1 MAQKYIRIGHQ
12 EAHEKLTAR
21 LFWRKVGDT
30 GYNDAG
36 NVKEFAD
43 ASTRSLVTRARAEDG
58 ARYVNDVQPDICHE
72 KYTFLLDERNPAQEE
87 LLKLAKIQTEGAQTF
102 LEAATAS
109 LTDVVKGKWYPIG
122 SYNIANVR
130 VTGTT
135 SGEISEGSDYEID
148 TYNGRIRLLE
158 DGSVAEKDDLTVT
171 FDRPAMQFERV
182 KTQQQS
188 LFRCD
193 VIIEEKNAFHK
204 MWLRRAAATGYLNVI
219 EFPNHTGDFA
229 TYRVEFTPEA
239 AMTWDKRP
247 EQATIPEA
255 PATTEGP
262 GLSSSSSSSSSASQS
277 SSSSSSG
284 DTA

>member
-1 MAQKYIRIGHQ
+1 MAQKYISIGHQ
-12 EAHEKLTAR
+12 EAHEKLTAK

-58 ARYVNDVQPDICHE
+58 ARFVNDVQPDLCHE
-72 KYTFLLDERNPAQEE
+72 KYTFLLDERVPAQEE
-87 LLKLAKIQTEGAQTF
+87 LLKLAKIQSETAQTF
-102 LEAATAS
+102 LEAATAT
-109 LTDVVKGKWYPIG
+109 LTDVTKGKWYPIG
-122 SYNIANVR
+122 SYNIANVQ

-135 SGEISEGSDYEID
+135 SGEISEGSDYELD
-148 TYNGRIRLLE
+148 TNNGRIRLLS
-158 DGSVAEKDDLTVT
+158 DGSVAELDDLTIT
-171 FDRPAMQFERV
+171 FDRPALQFETI
-182 KTQQQS
+182 KTQQRT

-193 VIIEEKNAFHK
+193 VIIEEHNAFHK
-204 MWLRRAAATGYLNVI
+204 MWLRRASATGYVNVI
-219 EFPNHTGDFA
+219 EFPSHTGEFA
-229 TYRVEFTPEA
+229 TYRLEFTPEA
-239 AMTWDKRP
+239 AMTWLKRA
-247 EQATIPEA
+247 EQATLPEA
-255 PATTEGP
+255 PATAEGP